1 MPCQPLRSWGWLWTP
16 PIGAKNPQV
25 VSRALSTHPTD
36 FQESDWIEST
46 QMSQPR
52 VWSEMQVDTEP
63 LFSDRFIRIS
73 KPWLKKK
80 KKMVRTASPKVYMT
94 LVSHSVLEDRKW
106 IVWRALFIDSFI
118 CAYSTAQMQESPCA
132 HECTGHLH
140 ANRLCLA
147 SLAKGKQFP
156 VPLRQ
161 KSKCY
166 TSSYASAEKMSI
178 FFSLLLACTQS
189 WPTLLRPFLLPVRL
203 LCPWDFPGKNTG
215 VGYHFLPQGI
225 FLTQGSNPSL
235 LCLLFVCIV
244 CGFFT
249 HWASYTG

>member
-1 MPCQPLRSWGWLWTP
+1 MTPLFLQWQSWVATTETIWPTNQRIFDSWPFIAKVCQPLRSGTMPCQPLRSWGWLWTQ

-25 VSRALSTHPTD
+25 VSRALTTHPSN

-46 QMSQPR
+46 QMSRPR
-52 VWSEMQVDTEP
+52 VWSEMQVGTES

-80 KKMVRTASPKVYMT
+80 KKNGKNRYSKVYMT
-94 LVSHSVLEDRKW
+94 LVSHSGLENRTW

-118 CAYSTAQMQESPCA
+118 RAYSSTQTQESPCA
-132 HECTGHLH
+132 RECTGHLH

-178 FFSLLLACTQS
+178 FFFFLLLACTQS
-189 WPTLLRPFLLPVRL
+189 CPTLLRPFLLPVRL
-203 LCPWDFPGKNTG
+203 LCP
-215 VGYHFLPQGI
+215 
-225 FLTQGSNPSL
+225 
-235 LCLLFVCIV
+235 
-244 CGFFT
+244 
-249 HWASYTG
+249 